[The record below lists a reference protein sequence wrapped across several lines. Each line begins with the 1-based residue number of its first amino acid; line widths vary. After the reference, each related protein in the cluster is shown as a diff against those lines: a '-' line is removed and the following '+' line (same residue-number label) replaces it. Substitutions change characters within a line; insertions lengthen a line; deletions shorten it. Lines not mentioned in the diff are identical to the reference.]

1 MYFERNGDDPLS
13 DFAKNLKHFRK
24 QKKYS
29 QAQLAEHLD
38 YGYTAVA
45 NYESTRN
52 EPSLDVLIRLADL
65 LDVTT
70 DELLGMPLKTE
81 EQILLSNFKKLSQE
95 NKQILLMLSNT
106 LVK

>member
-1 MYFERNGDDPLS
+1 MS
-13 DFAKNLKHFRK
+13 DFAKNLKYFRK

-29 QAQLAEHLD
+29 QAQLAEYLD
-38 YGYTAVA
+38 YGYTAIA

-52 EPSLDVLIRLADL
+52 EPSFDVLIRLADF

-70 DELLGMPLKTE
+70 DELLGVPLKTE
-81 EQILLSNFKKLSQE
+81 EQMLLSDFKKLSHE
-95 NKQILLMLSNT
+95 NKKILLMLLHA